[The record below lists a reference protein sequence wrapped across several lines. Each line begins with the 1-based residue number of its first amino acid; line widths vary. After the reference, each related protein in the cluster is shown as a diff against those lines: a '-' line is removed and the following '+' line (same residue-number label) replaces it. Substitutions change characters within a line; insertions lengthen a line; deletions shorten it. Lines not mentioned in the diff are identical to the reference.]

1 MRTRI
6 ALVPLAALL
15 ALSGCSGSSDKETQQ
30 SLDTT
35 PSPTAAAPT
44 ATTAGSA
51 KPKAAATTAPP
62 AASSAATTTTQAP
75 VTTTSTAP
83 LSTKAP
89 GKPAAQKATTAGTYT
104 YDSSGKVT
112 IGATPQDASG
122 TQTLTIGALKNG
134 IQHSTLHS
142 DDSGDTEQDIV
153 VRDTGSYG
161 ASLKL
166 TSPAFTKEFRPAAPV
181 LLMPDPAAIGKSWSW
196 SATSTDGATHVTA
209 TNKLVK
215 AETLTIGGQKVET
228 VVLQTHLVLSGDV
241 KYDAQVTLNWA
252 PAYRLPVKQRQVGS
266 GMYSGIPFKSDV
278 TGVMRSVKP
287 A

>member
-1 MRTRI
+1 MRTRL
-6 ALVPLAALL
+6 ALAPFAALL
-15 ALSGCSGSSDKETQQ
+15 ALTACSGSSGKQSPQ

-35 PSPTAAAPT
+35 SSPTTSTSSAPT
-44 ATTAGSA
+44 TGGGSVKPRSTASTPAVATTRS
-51 KPKAAATTAPP
+51 TTPNAP
-62 AASSAATTTTQAP
+62 A
-75 VTTTSTAP
+75 TTTSTPP

-89 GKPAAQKATTAGTYT
+89 GKPAAQKATAVGSYT
-104 YDSSGKVT
+104 YDSTGKVT

-122 TQTLTIGALKNG
+122 TQMLTIGALKGG

-142 DDSGDTEQDIV
+142 DDSGDTEQDLV
-153 VRDTGSYG
+153 VRDTGTYG

-166 TSPAFTKEFRPAAPV
+166 TSPAFTKEFRPAVPV
-181 LLMPDPAAIGKSWSW
+181 LLMPDPASLGRSWSW
-196 SATSTDGATHVTA
+196 AADSTDGATHVTA
-209 TNKLVK
+209 TNKLVR
-215 AETLTIGGQKVET
+215 AETLTIGGQKVAT

-241 KYDAQVTLNWA
+241 KYDAQLTLNWA
-252 PAYRLPVKQRQVGS
+252 PEYRLPVKQRQVGS